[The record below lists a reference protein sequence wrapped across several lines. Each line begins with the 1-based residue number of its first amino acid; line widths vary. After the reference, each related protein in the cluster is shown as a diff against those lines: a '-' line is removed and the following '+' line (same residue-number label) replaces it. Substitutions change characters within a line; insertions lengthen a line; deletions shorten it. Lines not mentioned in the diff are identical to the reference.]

1 MAHVGKLYPVHFRR
15 DFSLDLTSYR
25 FAMPKA
31 FWLRSL
37 QTSGVVGNL
46 LFNKVLPCIEVN
58 ALTSINAE
66 WESDVI
72 NLGGR
77 MVHATI
83 NTKSGWPYPDQRLQF
98 EIFDGIQGSIGKG
111 ELFLR
116 VAGGYARWNG
126 VFDPA
131 SFVRPLLLTGPPSTA
146 ASVTELTWAEWNA
159 L

>member
-31 FWLRSL
+31 FWLRSF

-46 LFNKVLPCIEVN
+46 LSNKVLPCIEVN
-58 ALTSINAE
+58 ALTSVNAE
-66 WESDVI
+66 WQSDVI

-83 NTKSGWPYPDQRLQF
+83 NTISGWNTPTRILEA
-98 EIFDGIQGSIGKG
+98 EIFDAVQGSIGKAAFDWN
-111 ELFLR
+111 FLGSYR
-116 VAGGYARWNG
+116 NWNG
-126 VFDPA
+126 GFISS
-131 SFVRPLLLTGPPSTA
+131 SFVRPLLLTGPPFCA
-146 ASVTELTWAEWNA
+146 ASLTGLTWPEWHA